1 MKITTTAFDGIV
13 AGIIKNGV
21 TAGEHSHEL
30 LARVVMASG
39 YILKHR
45 QGLPDDA
52 EFDVPVDALPAFLA
66 SLSKRQR
73 HLLKKIAESLEVER
87 DTLH

>member
-13 AGIIKNGV
+13 ADIIKNGV
-21 TAGEHSHEL
+21 TTGEHSEEL
-30 LARVVMASG
+30 VARVVVASG
-39 YILKHR
+39 AILKHR

-52 EFDVPVDALPAFLA
+52 DFEVSLDALPAFLA

-73 HLLKKIAESLEVER
+73 RLLKKIAEDLVVGR

>member
-1 MKITTTAFDGIV
+1 
-13 AGIIKNGV
+13 
-21 TAGEHSHEL
+21 
-30 LARVVMASG
+30 MASG

-73 HLLKKIAESLEVER
+73 HLLKKIAESLVVER